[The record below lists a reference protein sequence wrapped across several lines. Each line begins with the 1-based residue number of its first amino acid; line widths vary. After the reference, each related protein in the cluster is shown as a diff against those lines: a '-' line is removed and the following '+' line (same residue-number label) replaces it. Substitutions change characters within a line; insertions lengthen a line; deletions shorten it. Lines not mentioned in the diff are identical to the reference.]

1 MDARWLRLSRLL
13 PSGEVVPDDA
23 VTRSLLDAA
32 GPKALACLSDRE
44 QEFLRLRYG
53 LDEGKI
59 RTREEVGK
67 EFGLTGER
75 FRHVESKTLAKLC
88 RLDAAPFA
96 AELPRNS

>member
-59 RTREEVGK
+59 RTARGGRQGV
-67 EFGLTGER
+67 
-75 FRHVESKTLAKLC
+75 
-88 RLDAAPFA
+88 RLDGRAVSPC
-96 AELPRNS
+96 